1 MDSGIDEPAIVETH
15 QNNFTIS
22 SFDENSIVHDH
33 TSASKRQDG
42 ESLVI
47 DQQASN
53 TSYTGGDTLEQRNEA
68 EVRKGTI
75 DESLDSSYQ
84 VKVPKNNES
93 SITSDDPS
101 SSELSK
107 GSPLPPQAA
116 AKKEK
121 AKNKQRNSAN
131 AESPVLKSQDI
142 FGAVKIKD
150 GLFLGDQYSPQVRNS
165 KGLLTIIVGIGS
177 GISCGKQD
185 FAYS

>member
-33 TSASKRQDG
+33 TSASKRLDG

-47 DQQASN
+47 DQQASNTN

-68 EVRKGTI
+68 EVKKGTI

-150 GLFLGDQYSPQVRNS
+150 GLFLGDQYSPQVRNMKS
-165 KGLLTIIVGIGS
+165 
-177 GISCGKQD
+177 
-185 FAYS
+185 F